1 MMILQHV
8 GKGEFENDT
17 VPIAGQAPKRHPTFA
32 PAKFSRRFESTLPQH
47 RLPSGWSW
55 ELPPGLWC
63 QFYILNSEREFMIH
77 DEIQLSNNIKKY
89 FSRFL
94 SVPWPLAADLMSIM
108 SCNVTI
114 SQIYGK
120 KRIEFFSAS
129 LLGADLD

>member
-1 MMILQHV
+1 MILQHV

-94 SVPWPLAADLMSIM
+94 SVPWPLAAELMSIM
-108 SCNVTI
+108 PCNVTI

-120 KRIEFFSAS
+120 KRMQFSRHPFWV
-129 LLGADLD
+129 LTLTE

>member
-55 ELPPGLWC
+55 ELAPGLWC

-77 DEIQLSNNIKKY
+77 DEIQLSNNIKK
-89 FSRFL
+89 
-94 SVPWPLAADLMSIM
+94 I
-108 SCNVTI
+108 
-114 SQIYGK
+114 
-120 KRIEFFSAS
+120 FFSLSFCALALGCGVDEHHVLQRHDFANLWKKEDRIFAAS